1 MQQLSLFD
9 DLELIAEKTIKKI
22 DCGLF
27 SYEVGKGDVAK
38 IELSNHG
45 SEKLDIYRVSNA
57 EGELIVHAGMLVPHE
72 IEY

>member
-1 MQQLSLFD
+1 MQLSLFD
-9 DLELIAEKTIKKI
+9 EPELIVEKYIKKI
-22 DCGLF
+22 ECGMF

-38 IELSNHG
+38 IELSSHG

-57 EGELIVHAGMLVPHE
+57 EGELIVHAGLLIPYE